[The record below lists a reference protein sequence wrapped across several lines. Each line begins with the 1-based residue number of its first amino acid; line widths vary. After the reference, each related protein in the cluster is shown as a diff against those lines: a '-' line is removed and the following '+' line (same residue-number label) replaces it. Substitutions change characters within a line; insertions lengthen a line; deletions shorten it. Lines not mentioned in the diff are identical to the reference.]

1 MLRNLHFFDGIDTA
15 ELEAFSRAV
24 ANVESGD
31 VITLDFCNGGGS
43 VFHGI
48 AICDMMTNARAKG
61 AKFISNIWGY
71 AASAA
76 CLVALSA
83 DEVYMSPNAALM
95 YHSAW
100 CPFDSDDPAIP
111 LANSIQQTILSKR
124 IARISSKDF
133 NGEDHWVTA
142 SQALELG
149 IIDNIIGNA
158 SSVEDS
164 QDIRVAARFIW
175 RTEMSKEPIKAED
188 VRKEEEA
195 KAECSEKEEA
205 KAECP
210 VEEEKKNAPEA
221 ESGCGEENKDAPK
234 AEDLDILEMIAKR
247 LEDIEKRLSV
257 LEGAGNKADEAN
269 PEPAPSASA
278 RRKALMQKLSA
289 VCAPMP
295 SVTVKPVAVAET
307 PDEEAKRFKATYKN
321 FDALMA
327 DFIKRK

>member
-24 ANVESGD
+24 AGAESGD

-48 AICDMMTNARAKG
+48 AICDMMTAARAKG

-100 CPFDSDDPAIP
+100 CAGECDDPAIP

-175 RTEMSKEPIKAED
+175 RTEMSKEPVKAED

-195 KAECSEKEEA
+195 KAECSEEKEEA
-205 KAECP
+205 KAAEAESS
-210 VEEEKKNAPEA
+210 EEEK
-221 ESGCGEENKDAPK
+221 EEPK
-234 AEDLDILEMIAKR
+234 AEDGDIDLLEAIVQR
-247 LEDIEKRLSV
+247 LEGIERRLAV
-257 LEGAGNKADEAN
+257 LEGEGKKADDEGESA
-269 PEPAPSASA
+269 PSAPSASA
-278 RRKALMQKLSA
+278 RRKALMQKLNA

-295 SVTVKPVAVAET
+295 SVAVKPVAVAET